1 MGMQT
6 YYDIKKMLCKELDEM
21 TYNGNGRIKNREELE
36 LIDLLTHSIK
46 SVETV
51 IAMNEAQESGKS
63 GHFLYP
69 YGMNSFESNEASNR
83 SRSRGLSN
91 AQKRN
96 AMGQFSR
103 ESYESRGYSREEA
116 DMMSNLHDLMAR
128 AKDDHTRKK
137 FQRFIEDLEE
147 E

>member
-1 MGMQT
+1 MGTQT

-21 TYNGNGRIKNREELE
+21 TYNGNGRIANREDLE
-36 LIDLLTHSIK
+36 IIDLLTHSIK

-51 IAMNEAQESGKS
+51 IAMNEAQDGGKS
-63 GHFLYP
+63 GHYLHP
-69 YGMNSFESNEASNR
+69 YNYGRNSFEGNGGG
-83 SRSRGLSN
+83 GLST

-103 ESYESRGYSREEA
+103 EAYESRGYSREEA
-116 DMMSNLHDLMAR
+116 DMISNLHDLMAR

-137 FQRFIEDLEE
+137 FQRFIEDLSEG
-147 E
+147 